1 MPARLAQGKA
11 CAAGPTTHGAVDEWM
26 TTVMLNVTPADFAQ
40 PSLKTR
46 RPRGPIR
53 ADSASAMAA
62 ASPST
67 LFLVQ
72 LPVSNLALPAPAQTS
87 IGRWVH
93 GYLSGH
99 YW

>member
-11 CAAGPTTHGAVDEWM
+11 CAAGPTTHGAVDDWM

-72 LPVSNLALPAPAQTS
+72 LPVSNLPLPLPAPAQTS
-87 IGRWVH
+87 IGEGRTDT
-93 GYLSGH
+93 
-99 YW
+99 